1 MEPGRRSTTEAAD
14 HGCVVKMRGEPAS
27 SSGVEEV
34 QWRCGGSWVLR
45 SCEVVVV
52 DETPQVETI
61 GELRQT
67 ADLAPLPRMSLA
79 GQIGHET
86 GVRWGGLWPPGE

>member
-1 MEPGRRSTTEAAD
+1 MEVR
-14 HGCVVKMRGEPAS
+14 
-27 SSGVEEV
+27 
-34 QWRCGGSWVLR
+34 GSWVLR